1 DAKELAE
8 TDRMLSLAVA
18 ALFEIGVTNPRN
30 HIFVATQGAIATL
43 ILSRTPFTPT
53 DLGALNDAAKY
64 YEHDILVSPA
74 IAGASQTLNT
84 IVAAR
89 DREDLQRRI
98 SNPSFDLSPA
108 TDDRPFFFN
117 QLPLTKPAQAFY
129 LAKELIGADIY
140 LGGIISGN
148 VVAT

>member
-1 DAKELAE
+1 
-8 TDRMLSLAVA
+8 VA
-18 ALFEIGVTNPRN
+18 ALFEMGVRNPKN
-30 HIFVATQGAIATL
+30 HIFMATQGAIATL

-74 IAGASQTLNT
+74 ITGASQTLNT
-84 IVAAR
+84 IVAVR

-98 SNPSFDLSPA
+98 SNPAFDLSPA

-117 QLPLTKPAQAFY
+117 QLPLTEPAQAFY
-129 LAKELIGADIY
+129 LAKAM
-140 LGGIISGN
+140 
-148 VVAT
+148 VATDNYLCGIRSDN